1 VALHAGEKRIQ
12 LAKLL
17 FCLCLLKVVSP
28 GPDAKV
34 QLDDMSMIYQE
45 VRESWALVG
54 VKMRLK

>member
-12 LAKLL
+12 LASYLYIL
-17 FCLCLLKVVSP
+17 IFCVCLLKVVSP

-45 VRESWALVG
+45 VRESWAIAAA
-54 VKMRLK
+54 